1 MTKNISSPD
10 ELISLIVQGIEDI
23 KGQNISLLDL
33 RNIENTVCD
42 YFIICNGNSNTQVN
56 AIVSSVQK
64 NVSKNI
70 REKPYQIEGVE
81 NAEWVLMDY
90 VNVVVHVFQKHK
102 REYYDIEN
110 LWGDAK
116 ITEIETSFKNIK
128 HVKR

>member
-1 MTKNISSPD
+1 MTKNTSSPD
-10 ELISLIVQGIEDI
+10 ELISLIVKGIEEI

-116 ITEIETSFKNIK
+116 ITEIETSY
-128 HVKR
+128 